1 MDYVLKIKK
10 EKGCMSLYK
19 VRKFISYFALV
30 LLLLQTILST
40 PLSASANGLETSEAV
55 TSEEVVEQTA
65 EVEEPVLEESTPVVE
80 EEKTTVEPTEEK
92 VEVTSPTTIKKT
104 PIKKEIIKT
113 EKPQQEAIPS
123 EKEEKKIQTKAAR
136 SYDGK
141 DQTSLLHGINI
152 NYRVFH
158 GTEWENIILNNVVVP
173 NPPVVTVGNRIQFE
187 YFWNLSKAAL
197 KQITVNDYFS
207 FDLPN
212 ANFLINDTKEIQLLN
227 KNQVLIGYWKIENG
241 KILFR
246 LNEVALSKEGIEN
259 GTFKATGDATKAG
272 DDISYTVTEGVTLPP
287 ITVVPGV
294 NNNEKPNDIKV
305 PLLKMGNQ
313 RENANELV
321 WTNYVNYPNEE
332 ARYNGGTP
340 TTLNNAFFIDELT
353 DGQELKEARIEA
365 VTHTATSDGKMSMQK
380 MDWVNVKDLAIEIN
394 KTNETSLSQ
403 FKATLKATGK
413 FSYGMYD
420 NTFVIYFGNLPGS
433 GIKINEYFLNN
444 TLETRLTNLIA
455 AGKLTEAAAQHT
467 RDYYNKRQDVIAFGV
482 TLITYVDGKDRDFK
496 NIATLESDDGSNTSD
511 EYVIHYQ
518 NVDGSAST
526 LDPGFLKIEKTDDR
540 EKPLEGVQFKLQL
553 KNASGVYEDYT
564 HHTGEKV
571 FTTNAEGKIL
581 VKDLS
586 YGDYKVIEVKGL
598 TGYGKPVFTPSDE
611 FTVASDDV
619 EGDLITVEN
628 KKLTS
633 LSVEKVWDDKND
645 FDKIRPDSITVEL
658 LESGFPTNYKIDLN
672 KSNNWKHTWDDLPF
686 YTSIGKEANYTVKEI
701 DVPSGYETSVKVTG
715 SNHVIT
721 NVHIPKSIEVGGTKI
736 WDDKD
741 DANGARPES
750 ITVNLLANGELVES
764 MKVTA
769 ETEWTYE
776 FANLPEKENGEE
788 IIYTVT
794 EDTIEDYTPE
804 YDGFDII
811 NHYTPGKTGATVTKF
826 WDDDNDSE
834 GSRPDSIQ
842 AQLYADG
849 KKVGKPV
856 ELDDANQWTYTWTN
870 LNDQFTYTVKEVA
883 VPKDYKVTVDN
894 EDHGNLLM
902 TNTHTPEGEVPPGG
916 DGNPPGDTDGPD
928 DKPNKPDT
936 PGTNTNT
943 PGGGG
948 SYTPGEGPNNPSK
961 NPLNWILPQTGDQ
974 STLPITILGSLL
986 LLGAWRLLRNRSN
999 SMS

>member
-1 MDYVLKIKK
+1 MT
-10 EKGCMSLYK
+10 LYK
-19 VRKFISYFALV
+19 VRKIIRYFALI
-30 LLLLQTILST
+30 LLLLQTLFST
-40 PLSASANGLETSEAV
+40 PLSASANGLETSSIV
-55 TSEEVVEQTA
+55 TSEEEIM
-65 EVEEPVLEESTPVVE
+65 EPVVE
-80 EEKTTVEPTEEK
+80 VDEPIAEQPPEEEAPIVEDEQTTVEPIVEK
-92 VEVTSPTTIKKT
+92 VEITEPTTGEKA
-104 PIKKEIIKT
+104 PKKEAII
-113 EKPQQEAIPS
+113 EPHQEAAPV
-123 EKEEKKIQTKAAR
+123 EKEEKKLQTKAAR
-136 SYDGK
+136 YYDGI
-141 DQTSLLHGINI
+141 DQTTLLQGINV

-158 GTEWENIILNNVVVP
+158 GNDWEDIILNNVVVA
-173 NPPVVTVGNRIQFE
+173 NPPVVAVGNRVHLE

-212 ANFLINDTKEIQLLN
+212 SNFQFNDTEERQLLN
-227 KNQVLIGYWKIENG
+227 KNQVLIGHWKIKDG
-241 KILFR
+241 KVLFR
-246 LNEVALSKEGIEN
+246 LNEVGLSKEGIEN
-259 GTFKATGDATKAG
+259 GTFKATGDAIKAG

-305 PLLKMGNQ
+305 PLLKLGNQ

-332 ARYNGGTP
+332 LRFNGSTP
-340 TTLNNAFFIDELT
+340 NTLNNAFFIDELT
-353 DGQELKEARIEA
+353 DGQELKDARIET
-365 VTHTATSDGKMSMQK
+365 VVHTATSDGKMSMQK
-380 MDWVNVKDLAIEIN
+380 MDWVNVKNQATQIN
-394 KTNETSLSQ
+394 KTTETSLDQ
-403 FKATLKATGK
+403 FKATLKATGT
-413 FSYGMYD
+413 FSYGMYN
-420 NTFVIYFGNLPGS
+420 NTFVIFFGDLPGS
-433 GIKINEYFLNN
+433 GIKLDDYFLNN
-444 TLETRLTNLIA
+444 TLETRLTDLIA

-467 RDYYNKRQDVIAFGV
+467 RDYYKKKQDVIAFGV
-482 TLITYVDGKDRDFK
+482 TLITYADGEDRDFK
-496 NIATLESDDGSNTSD
+496 NVATLESDNGGSSSG

-526 LDPGFLKIEKTDDR
+526 LDPGFLKIEKTDDQD
-540 EKPLEGVQFKLQL
+540 KPLEGVQFKLQL
-553 KNASGVYEDYT
+553 KNDAGIYEDYT
-564 HHTGEKV
+564 HSTGEKV

-586 YGDYKVIEVKGL
+586 YGDYKIVEVKGL

-619 EGDLITVEN
+619 EGDLVKVEN
-628 KKLTS
+628 KRITS

-645 FDKIRPDSITVEL
+645 VDKIRPDSITVEL
-658 LESGFPTNYKIDLN
+658 LKGGSSTGQTIELN
-672 KSNNWKHTWDDLPF
+672 KSNSWKHTWKDLSY
-686 YTSIGKEANYTVKEI
+686 YTSTGKEAKYSVKEI
-701 DVPSGYETSVKVTG
+701 DIPSGYESSVKVTG
-715 SNHVIT
+715 NKTVIT

-764 MKVTA
+764 MEVTA
-769 ETEWTYE
+769 ETEWTFE
-776 FANLPEKENGEE
+776 FANLPEQENGEE

-794 EDTIEDYTPE
+794 EDTIEDYTP
-804 YDGFDII
+804 
-811 NHYTPGKTGATVTKF
+811 GKTGATVTKF
-826 WDDDNDSE
+826 WDDENDLE
-834 GSRPDSIQ
+834 GIRPDSIQ

-856 ELDDANQWTYTWTN
+856 ALDDANQWTYTWTN
-870 LNDQFTYTVKEVA
+870 LDDHFSYTVKEVA

-916 DGNPPGDTDGPD
+916 DGNPPGDTDGPN

-936 PGTNTNT
+936 PGTNT
-943 PGGGG
+943 PGK
-948 SYTPGEGPNNPSK
+948 GPNDL
-961 NPLNWILPQTGDQ
+961 LNWILPQTGDQ